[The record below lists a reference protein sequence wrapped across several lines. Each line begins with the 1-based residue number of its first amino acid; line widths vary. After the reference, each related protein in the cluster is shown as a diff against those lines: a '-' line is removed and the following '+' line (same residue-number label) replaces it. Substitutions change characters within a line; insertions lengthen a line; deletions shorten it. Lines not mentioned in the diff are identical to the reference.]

1 MALDPKWSEE
11 ARKNVKET
19 SIDERMYERIAKQ
32 REHLATDKE
41 QKTQTPA
48 PNASI
53 PSYDRAVHKQE
64 DVPNDV
70 VTNSSSDDDIVSKVY
85 SRVMVKVG
93 AVVLSELEKL
103 AKEGRLK

>member
-32 REHLATDKE
+32 REHLAADKE
-41 QKTQTPA
+41 QKAQTPV

-85 SRVMVKVG
+85 SHIMVKVG